1 MISKFFSREL
11 HYRFAYI
18 ETLFLTALYFGAGYL
33 LNRNDI
39 LFISGDLTFLTG
51 FLAVVTLYFGTGS
64 GLFSLGI
71 FVVIMFSFYP
81 DFDHNIFLKELV
93 LVFIFGEFH
102 FYWNK
107 TITSL
112 KRLTKSQE
120 ERFEE
125 LGKAFYA
132 LKVSHD
138 QLELNYVLKPVSLR
152 RSLLNIIEDFKEEQN
167 DHWQNLLVL
176 LEKTFG
182 INKLSICLIEE
193 GQCRVKASS
202 EAETV
207 DENDPLV
214 REVMQDALPVYISNA
229 KDMES
234 RYLAVIP
241 AVYRKEIKALVLIE
255 QMPFMSFKQD
265 NLTAIAFI
273 FDYFFLSLYKYQFLR
288 DSALLPEFSSDFRFE
303 YLSQY
308 KLYETYGIDS
318 AVIVLKTSSELV
330 AHRMQEVI
338 NDTMRDLDI
347 SDQAYIDGVYISL
360 VLVAFSSRE
369 SARGLEKRIL
379 GLLDENE
386 SEQIKHSLFLFSQ
399 HKIFEEYLKV

>member
-11 HYRFAYI
+11 HHRFAYI
-18 ETLFLTALYFGAGYL
+18 ETLFLTAFYFGAGYL

-81 DFDHNIFLKELV
+81 DFDHNVFLKELV

-112 KRLTKSQE
+112 KRLTESQE

-152 RSLLNIIEDFKEEQN
+152 RSLLNIIEDFKEELTKLN
-167 DHWQNLLVL
+167 D
-176 LEKTFG
+176 
-182 INKLSICLIEE
+182 
-193 GQCRVKASS
+193 
-202 EAETV
+202 
-207 DENDPLV
+207 
-214 REVMQDALPVYISNA
+214 
-229 KDMES
+229 
-234 RYLAVIP
+234 YLG
-241 AVYRKEIKALVLIE
+241 K
-255 QMPFMSFKQD
+255 
-265 NLTAIAFI
+265 
-273 FDYFFLSLYKYQFLR
+273 
-288 DSALLPEFSSDFRFE
+288 
-303 YLSQY
+303 
-308 KLYETYGIDS
+308 
-318 AVIVLKTSSELV
+318 
-330 AHRMQEVI
+330 
-338 NDTMRDLDI
+338 
-347 SDQAYIDGVYISL
+347 
-360 VLVAFSSRE
+360 
-369 SARGLEKRIL
+369 
-379 GLLDENE
+379 
-386 SEQIKHSLFLFSQ
+386 
-399 HKIFEEYLKV
+399 

>member
-1 MISKFFSREL
+1 VISKFFSRERQQ
-11 HYRFAYI
+11 RFAYI
-18 ETLFLTALYFGAGYL
+18 ETLLLTAVYLGLGYL
-33 LNRNDI
+33 FNQNDI
-39 LFISGDLTFLTG
+39 LFINGDLTLLTG

-71 FVVIMFSFYP
+71 FVVMMLSRYS
-81 DFDHNIFLKELV
+81 DFNHNIFLKELV
-93 LVFIFGEFH
+93 LVFLFGEFH

-112 KRLTKSQE
+112 KKLTESQE

-152 RSLLNIIEDFKEEQN
+152 RSLLNIIENFKEEKD

-182 INKLSICLIEE
+182 ITKLCICLVEE
-193 GQCRVKASS
+193 GCYHVKASTDT
-202 EAETV
+202 EV
-207 DENDPLV
+207 IDENDPLIV
-214 REVMQDALPVYISNA
+214 EAMKEALPIYVSNVSDIESKYI
-229 KDMES
+229 
-234 RYLAVIP
+234 AVIP
-241 AVYRKEIKALVLIE
+241 AVYRKKIKAFVLIE

-265 NLTAIAFI
+265 NMTAIAFI
-273 FDYFFLSLYKYQFLR
+273 FDYFFISLYKNQFLQ
-288 DSALLPEFSSDFRFE
+288 DSLLLSEFSSDFRFE

-308 KLYETYGIDS
+308 KLYENYDIDS
-318 AVIVLKTSSELV
+318 AVIVFKTSSELIS
-330 AHRMQEVI
+330 HRLKEMI
-338 NDTMRDLDI
+338 RKTMRSLDNI
-347 SDQAYIDGVYISL
+347 DHAMINEMYITL
-360 VLVAFSSRE
+360 VLVAFSSKE

-379 GLLDENE
+379 DLLDEKE
-386 SEQIKHSLFLFSQ
+386 SSLIKYSLFRLSE
-399 HKIFEEYLKV
+399 HRLIEAYIKA